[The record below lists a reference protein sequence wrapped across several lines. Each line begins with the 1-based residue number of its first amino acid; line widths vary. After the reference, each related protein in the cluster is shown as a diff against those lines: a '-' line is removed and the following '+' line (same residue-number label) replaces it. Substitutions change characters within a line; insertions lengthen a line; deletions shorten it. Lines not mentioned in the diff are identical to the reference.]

1 MPRVLVMTD
10 HAAQPSERVLLD
22 EQVHP
27 VHLSSDHSARQ
38 FIERLGWAINDA
50 EDLESA
56 SERRL
61 RRR

>member
-1 MPRVLVMTD
+1 MPRVLVTTD
-10 HAAQPSERVLLD
+10 RAAQPGSRVLLD

-38 FIERLGWAINDA
+38 FIERLGWAISDA

-56 SERRL
+56 PERR
-61 RRR
+61 

>member
-1 MPRVLVMTD
+1 MPRVLVTTD
-10 HAAQPSERVLLD
+10 RPTQSDARVLLD

-27 VHLSSDHSARQ
+27 VHLSSDHSATQ

-50 EDLESA
+50 EELEQPS
-56 SERRL
+56 